1 MNKPKESAKYIIA
14 DFLSAALVWTLFY
27 LYRHAV
33 IEPEKYGYE
42 IPVFNF
48 DANYF
53 LAIFLIPACWVVLF
67 WLFGSYKNIYKK
79 SRVKELAQTFTL
91 SFLGCM
97 VLFFTILIDDVV
109 GSYSAFRSSFFV
121 LLSLQ
126 FFVTYGFRFILLTQ
140 LKYKLKNRLIGFNT
154 LLVGGNQKSLNL
166 YNELENER
174 FSQGYKFSGFVTIDE
189 EKDVPLA
196 RKLPQLGNYAQLPQ
210 IIERNK
216 IEEVIL
222 AIESS
227 EHGKLAG
234 ILTLLEDCK
243 TVVKVIPD
251 MYDIITGS
259 VKMNYVFGTA
269 LIEINQEIMPAWQKN
284 VKRLIDIFAS
294 LLILIIGSP
303 FYLIVALYVKLS
315 SPGPVFYKQERI
327 GIHSKPF
334 NMIKFRTMYV
344 DAEKLGPQL
353 SSDNDPRI
361 TPLGLILRKYRIDEF
376 PQFYN
381 VLVGDMSLVGP
392 RPERQF
398 FINQIVLVAPHYR
411 HLLKVKPGIT
421 SWGMIKFGYAS
432 NVDEMVERMKF
443 DILYVEN
450 MSLAMDLKILF
461 YTIVIMLQGRGK

>member
-1 MNKPKESAKYIIA
+1 LNKRRESIKYIIA
-14 DFLSAALVWTLFY
+14 DLLSAALVWTLFY

-33 IEPEKYGYE
+33 TEPEKYGYK
-42 IPVFNF
+42 IPVFHF

-53 LAIFLIPACWVVLF
+53 FAIILIPIGWVLLY
-67 WLFGSYKNIYKK
+67 WLFGSYKNIYRK
-79 SRVKELAQTFTL
+79 SRVRELAQTFTL
-91 SFLGCM
+91 SFFGCM

-109 GSYSAFRSSFFV
+109 GSYLAFRSSFFV

-126 FFVTYGFRFILLTQ
+126 FFISYAFRLILLNR
-140 LKYKLKNRLIGFNT
+140 LKNKLKNRKIGFNT
-154 LLVGGNQKSLNL
+154 LLVGGNQKALNL
-166 YNELENER
+166 YTELENER
-174 FSQGYKFSGFVTIDE
+174 YSQGYNFTGFIRIDE
-189 EKDVPLA
+189 EKELPIA
-196 RKLPQLGNYAQLPQ
+196 RKLPQLGNYAQLPE
-210 IIERNK
+210 IIEKYK

-284 VKRLIDIFAS
+284 VKRIIDILAS
-294 LLILIIGSP
+294 LFILIFLSP
-303 FYLIVALYVKLS
+303 LYLIIAIYVKLS

-327 GIHSKPF
+327 GKHSVPF
-334 NMIKFRTMYV
+334 YIYKFRTMYV
-344 DAEKLGPQL
+344 DAEKHGPQL
-353 SSDNDPRI
+353 SSDHDPRI
-361 TPLGLILRKYRIDEF
+361 TPLGLVLRKYRIDEF
-376 PQFYN
+376 PQFFN
-381 VLVGDMSLVGP
+381 VLIGNMSLVGP

-398 FINQIVLVAPHYR
+398 FINQIILIAPHYR

-432 NVDEMVERMKF
+432 SVAEMVERMKF

-450 MSLAMDLKILF
+450 MTLAMDLKILF
-461 YTIVIMLQGRGK
+461 YTIVILFQGRGK